1 MLRPSLSAA
10 SLGHSISGSDRGSFR
25 PGIGLRSD
33 ILPRQ
38 NPDADLRGCYAYDKG
53 ENDRSLITSD
63 AKTRPLNQASAVRA
77 WCESEYQL
85 IHVIAAVLLL
95 HERSVDEIVTKLRP
109 GELEQVIKLVGR
121 NPGCYPPGTLDAL
134 KGRRNVL
141 PPAPP
146 MASVP
151 NSGSA

>member
-1 MLRPSLSAA
+1 M
-10 SLGHSISGSDRGSFR
+10 
-25 PGIGLRSD
+25 
-33 ILPRQ
+33 
-38 NPDADLRGCYAYDKG
+38 
-53 ENDRSLITSD
+53 
-63 AKTRPLNQASAVRA
+63 
-77 WCESEYQL
+77 
-85 IHVIAAVLLL
+85 HVIAAVLLL

-151 NSGSA
+151 TQAAPKQPHVRTEIAAERHAGGTREHLRHLARVLRTTLLSAPTAPTHLRGELSLFANVPVWPSPRCSSTRVR